1 MAPVNTQ
8 LLQSDLRAL
17 AGDIERLLKDLAAG
31 ADDEVGQVRSR
42 LRDLGARMAQLE
54 RDAGQAVHRAAAGG
68 NRFVHRQPWLV
79 LGGVAA
85 AALLL
90 GLVGGR
96 ARD

>member
-1 MAPVNTQ
+1 MDTVNAR

-17 AGDIERLLKDLAAG
+17 GGDVERLLQDLAAS
-31 ADDEVGQVRSR
+31 ADDEVGQVQSR
-42 LRDLGARMAQLE
+42 LRAVGARIAQLE
-54 RDAGQAVHRAAAGG
+54 RDADQTLHRAAAGG

-96 ARD
+96 